1 MPHRNS
7 EEMTLSVTN
16 PNIANNKFLNEQ
28 MECEQNTITYTSN
41 PIYESFTGS
50 HAFGGQILTTRAVE
64 AKQDEKYSSVNLT
77 RNADTL
83 HAYLDGS
90 VQNSPFPIH
99 YTDMDGISNE
109 HDAAKNMYDTL
120 SPHFETSTT
129 SHQSVQTARTGVRDF
144 QDNCCNAAEDLQ
156 AAAKNVTL
164 SVPKPLPSYE
174 MCAEILN
181 AKPHETDV

>member
-16 PNIANNKFLNEQ
+16 PNIANNKFPNEQ

-41 PIYESFTGS
+41 PIYESLTGS